1 MKVVANDA
9 SGGLLIYLFYYFFSL
24 RRYSWVLILFQY
36 FPGLGN
42 NVLGQSGNLETFCYF
57 LSVPLQNTSCYETL
71 TKSGRDPSM
80 LHLFGI
86 LA

>member
-1 MKVVANDA
+1 MKVEADDA
-9 SGGLLIYLFYYFFSL
+9 SGVLLIYFIFIFSL
-24 RRYSWVLILFQY
+24 CSYSWVLILFQY
-36 FPGLGN
+36 LPRLGN

-57 LSVPLQNTSCYETL
+57 LSVPLQNRAGYETL